1 MPDIIHRGGRVAGTL
16 SLVVAVLIGWFVL
29 VFSLTFENDVR
40 AGSTPAATTSKRQGD
55 AEQGRK
61 VFNGKGICDYCHGK
75 DGYLDQRPHLAPE
88 TNAIIDRLDP
98 KPADLR
104 NPSSLKLKTDVERFR
119 LIREGHLGTGM
130 FPDMTLTNEEIKDI
144 LAYLS
149 VLRRDASSKGKPGQ

>member
-16 SLVVAVLIGWFVL
+16 SLVVAILAGWPVLA
-29 VFSLTFENDVR
+29 E
-40 AGSTPAATTSKRQGD
+40 TTSKRQGD

-61 VFNGKGICDYCHGK
+61 VFHGKGICDYCHGR
-75 DGYLDQRPHLAPE
+75 DGYLDQRPQLAPE
-88 TNAIIDRLDP
+88 TTTFIDRLNP

-104 NPSSLKLKTDVERFR
+104 NTSSLKLKTDGERFR

-149 VLRRDASSKGKPGQ
+149 VLRHDAPSKGKPGQ